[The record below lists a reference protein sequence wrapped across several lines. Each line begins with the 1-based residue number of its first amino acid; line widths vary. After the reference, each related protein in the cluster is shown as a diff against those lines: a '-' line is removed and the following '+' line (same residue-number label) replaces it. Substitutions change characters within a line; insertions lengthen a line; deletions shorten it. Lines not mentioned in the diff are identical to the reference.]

1 MKKTW
6 LSTYGRF
13 VALAC
18 VASFVVLVATDSV
31 RAQGQGAYISQAA
44 NRLGKVV
51 DKGNQDGFSLQSNL
65 FSSGG
70 GWLKKSDKWVA
81 LYTVQLNAGT
91 TYRFL
96 ASGDN
101 DAQDVDL
108 RITDLKGEKE
118 LKADTGTAA
127 DAIVEFT
134 PNTTG
139 RYLVQIRLYASRENL
154 DAFCLS
160 VVMQKDK

>member
-13 VALAC
+13 VAIAC
-18 VASFVVLVATDSV
+18 VASFVALVATD
-31 RAQGQGAYISQAA
+31 RAAAQGQGEYITQAA
-44 NRLGKVV
+44 ARLSKQVG
-51 DKGNQDGFSLQSNL
+51 KGNQDGFTLQENI

-70 GWLKKSDKWVA
+70 GWLKKSDKWVS

-91 TYRFL
+91 AYRLL

-101 DAQDVDL
+101 DAKDVDL
-108 RITDLKGEKE
+108 RITDIKGDKE
-118 LKADTGTAA
+118 FAADTATAA
-127 DAIVEFT
+127 DAVVNFT
-134 PNTTG
+134 PQTTG
-139 RYLVQIRLYASRENL
+139 RYLIQIRLFDSRENL

-160 VVMQKDK
+160 VVMQKGK